1 MKRVK
6 PQYVERPSDAAGKRL
21 RIRGLTILEMLVST
35 AMLSFI
41 VLGLTAM
48 FIQTQKAFKTGIK
61 AATVTDAGRTV
72 MDMIAADMRHM
83 SDGNNPGITNL
94 YWSWS
99 GNSVQSN
106 AQFNPPLAFR
116 TNQVDAIYILE
127 HTNTMWMGV
136 GYAVQNLVPNSGATV
151 GTLYRFE
158 TNFSAPYLLTNN
170 LFVPFETSV
179 ATQNFT
185 NMAYWH
191 RVADGV
197 VSLKLFAYDQNGRE
211 PGVEAYYGDW
221 EPQGSFSY
229 PLSTNGFR
237 LPNNVDGEINT
248 LPNAVDVELA
258 ILEPDALI
266 RARALASIPSP
277 SPAFLRYMG
286 TNAPTTME
294 IFRRRVS
301 IPVVAR

>member
-1 MKRVK
+1 L
-6 PQYVERPSDAAGKRL
+6 PQPIKSVGKR
-21 RIRGLTILEMLVST
+21 RATEALTILEMLVST
-35 AMLSFI
+35 AMLAFI
-41 VLGLTAM
+41 ILGLTAM
-48 FIQTQKAFKTGIK
+48 FIQTQKAFKTAIK
-61 AATVTDAGRTV
+61 ASTITDAGRTI

-99 GNSVQSN
+99 GNSVQLIN
-106 AQFNPPLAFR
+106 NTTPFR

-136 GYAVQNLVPNSGATV
+136 GYAVQNLVPGSGSTL

-170 LFVPFETSV
+170 LFYPFQDSV
-179 ATQNFT
+179 IAQNFT
-185 NMAYWH
+185 NSVSWH

-197 VSLKLFAYDQNGRE
+197 ISLKLFTYDQNGRE

-221 EPQGSFSY
+221 DSQGSYSY
-229 PLSTNGFR
+229 PFSITNLPVLNTPLSPYDR
-237 LPNNVDGEINT
+237 LVNT

-258 ILEPDALI
+258 ILEPDAMV

-277 SPAFLRYMG
+277 SQAFKNYMS
-286 TNAPTTME
+286 TNALTTME